1 MCDES
6 KYTASYVFL
15 IEDYADEKIYKL
27 KSSAPVAFVW
37 KKFTRGQTPLALYA
51 KKFFLAFH
59 LASDEFRR
67 ISCGTE
73 KLIIVMTD
81 NKALTRFL
89 SG

>member
-1 MCDES
+1 MKANTQLVMSFWS
-6 KYTASYVFL
+6 KTTQM
-15 IEDYADEKIYKL
+15 EKTNKL
-27 KSSAPVAFVW
+27 KSSAPVAFVS

-51 KKFFLAFH
+51 KKFLLAIH

-67 ISCGTE
+67 ISCGTK